1 MLTFLLALA
10 LSPGDSVPRP
20 SAAAAPPAV
29 VVHRQPALPIVAL
42 RLSLAAD
49 DPPGFAGAGHLIQ
62 HLHLPALEER
72 VARVG
77 GRVQAVRT
85 SDAVVYTVVGPAAEL
100 DYLAQ
105 TLLAALRAPRPQ
117 EAERL
122 RALNALAQERG
133 AEREI
138 AASYVRAALRARL
151 FPDDLPA
158 TGSDAAAALL
168 VDAPLDRVWA
178 GMYDPARLNVVAVG
192 DVELADVQR
201 AFRAVPERSD
211 AAASEEADTVRA
223 YAVDQ
228 PQATRAW
235 IGRAW
240 SAGDEDAA
248 ALTVTARL
256 LRNRLRRSMTRSA
269 VDVEHWWT
277 HHGQAMALV
286 VATPD
291 TLLPVARRTVAGA
304 LATLRDNLDE
314 RLVRDAAAAVRR
326 DLLFYARTPERM
338 AEVLGAFA
346 DRGGQPDDAQ
356 RFFAALGRVT
366 EEDVRALLEAMIAQE
381 AAAIEV
387 PPQRLDPGR

>member
-1 MLTFLLALA
+1 MLTLLLALG
-10 LSPGDSVPRP
+10 LSATDSVPKP
-20 SAAAAPPAV
+20 AAALAPPAV
-29 VVHRQPALPIVAL
+29 VVHRQPALPVVAL

-77 GRVQAVRT
+77 GRVQAIRT
-85 SDAVVYTVVGPAAEL
+85 SDAVVYTVIGPAAEL
-100 DYLAQ
+100 DYLAE
-105 TLLAALRAPRPQ
+105 TLLGALRAPRPQ

-122 RALNALAQERG
+122 RALNVLGQERG

-138 AASYVRAALRARL
+138 AASYVRAALRAKL

-158 TGSDAAAALL
+158 TGTDAAAALL

-178 GMYDPARLNVVAVG
+178 GMYSPDRLNVVAVG
-192 DVELADVQR
+192 DVELASVQR
-201 AFRAVPERSD
+201 AFRSVPAAVEVSLG
-211 AAASEEADTVRA
+211 EQADTVRA

-240 SAGDEDAA
+240 TAGDEDAA
-248 ALTVTARL
+248 ALTVAARL

-291 TLLPVARRTVAGA
+291 SLLPVARRTVAGA
-304 LATLRDNLDE
+304 LTALRDNLDE
-314 RLVRDAAAAVRR
+314 
-326 DLLFYARTPERM
+326 
-338 AEVLGAFA
+338 
-346 DRGGQPDDAQ
+346 
-356 RFFAALGRVT
+356 
-366 EEDVRALLEAMIAQE
+366 
-381 AAAIEV
+381 
-387 PPQRLDPGR
+387 